1 MVIEKRIDKRLPK
14 ISLVV
19 FHTQWHLK
27 GKLRSIYLGSFMNH
41 RLSFQSN
48 QRGFRI
54 RCKHP
59 QRGHQYQADWWP
71 VFHEQDF
78 EVSAIESQRARKN
91 ISCDVQLRTT
101 IYVYI
106 YMCNS
111 KVRSIC
117 RFTYIYPIFVPSWQ
131 AAGHLREMMW
141 TRNLNFRNVVLF
153 FLTIYLRSTPCLM
166 SSLSIVVLIFI
177 KIHHHQKT
185 LKTKDVRLLTIYTV

>member
-27 GKLRSIYLGSFMNH
+27 GKLRSIYLESFMNH

-78 EVSAIESQRARKN
+78 EVSAIESQRAR
-91 ISCDVQLRTT
+91 ISSDVQLRTT

-106 YMCNS
+106 YATQKWEAFVDLPTFIQYLFHLELQTAGTYSRNDVNAQSEFS
-111 KVRSIC
+111 KCCSLLFDYL
-117 RFTYIYPIFVPSWQ
+117 FTFNAMFNLLFVDHYVDFYKNTSSPKDIKNE
-131 AAGHLREMMW
+131 RCE
-141 TRNLNFRNVVLF
+141 
-153 FLTIYLRSTPCLM
+153 TIDYL
-166 SSLSIVVLIFI
+166 
-177 KIHHHQKT
+177 
-185 LKTKDVRLLTIYTV
+185 